1 MAKAPVTVTWG
12 GKQMKRILVR
22 ISALGVGLLAA
33 GAIVF
38 AVWRLTLRPPVSQ
51 AFTGGRVLTM
61 NADDDIA
68 QAVLLRRDR
77 IVAVGSDDEILSM
90 AGPGTVFRDLAGRTL
105 VPGLIDAHGHFPG
118 TAMYNA
124 NVDLASPPVGDLDN
138 IAQGIERLAERAA
151 ATPDGEWVLGFRYDD
166 TLLEDLRHFTRHDL
180 DRASASHPVAVVHV
194 SGHLSVANTMALEA
208 MGITADTPD
217 PEGGVIRR
225 ESDGQTP
232 DGVLEETAARPMM
245 KRVMQF
251 SPLEGLGM
259 LHDASREYLA
269 QGVTTAQSGLTP
281 SSLLSAMATSSKLGI
296 IPLRLEAWPDEEAAQ
311 SWLAGDLDLDDNDTD
326 MFNAGPIKLVADG
339 SIQGFTGYLGQPY
352 HTPFKGDPAYRG
364 YPSIPAERLARLVTR
379 IHATGRQM
387 AIHGNGDASIDDILD
402 AMEAAQAERPDPDP
416 RLILI
421 HSQMARSDQLDRMKK
436 LGVTPS
442 FFVAHTWYWG
452 DRHYEIFMGPE
463 RAQRISP
470 LREAAD
476 LGLRYSIHLDSP
488 VVPMTPMLLLETA
501 VRRVTSGGRVLGPDQ
516 RVTPRQALR
525 AMTIDAAWQI
535 RAENERGSIEPG
547 KLADLAVLSAGPDEV
562 TPELIRDITVEMTLV
577 GGRVVY
583 EGG

>member
-1 MAKAPVTVTWG
+1 
-12 GKQMKRILVR
+12 MKRILVR
-22 ISALGVGLLAA
+22 IFALSVGLLAA

-38 AVWRLTLRPPVSQ
+38 AVWRITLRPPVSQ

-61 NADDDIA
+61 NADDDMA

-77 IVAVGSDDEILSM
+77 IVAVGSDEKILSM
-90 AGPGTVFRDLAGRTL
+90 AGPGTVFHDLAGRTL

-118 TAMYNA
+118 TAMFNA

-166 TLLEDLRHFTRHDL
+166 TLLADLRHFTRHDL
-180 DRASASHPVAVVHV
+180 DRASTSHLVLVVHV
-194 SGHLSVANTMALEA
+194 SGHLAVANTMALDEL
-208 MGITADTPD
+208 GITADTPD
-217 PEGGVIRR
+217 PEGGIIRR
-225 ESDGQTP
+225 EADGRTP

-245 KRVMQF
+245 KRFMKV
-251 SPLEGLGM
+251 SPLKGLAM
-259 LHDASREYLA
+259 LREAAHEYVA

-281 SSLLSAMATSSKLGI
+281 ATLLAGMATSSKLGV
-296 IPLRLEAWPDEEAAQ
+296 IPLRVEAWPDEEAARL
-311 SWLAGDLDLDDNDTD
+311 WLAGDLDLDNNNTGL
-326 MFNAGPIKLVADG
+326 FKAGPIKLVADG
-339 SIQGFTGYLGQPY
+339 SIQGFTGYLSEPY
-352 HTPFKGDPAYRG
+352 HTPFNGDPDYRG
-364 YPSIPAERLARLVTR
+364 YPHKPAEQLAELVTS
-379 IHATGRQM
+379 IHVAGRQL

-402 AMEAAQAERPDPDP
+402 AVEAALLQRPDPDP
-416 RLILI
+416 RVILI
-421 HSQMARSDQLDRMKK
+421 HAQMARSDQLKRMKE

-476 LGLRYSIHLDSP
+476 LGLRYTIHLDSP

-501 VRRVTSGGRVLGPDQ
+501 VRRVTSGGRVLGGGEQDGVDTGSDQ
-516 RVTPRQALR
+516 RVTPREALR

-535 RAENERGSIEPG
+535 HAETERGSIEVG

-562 TPELIRDITVEMTLV
+562 APELIRDITVEMTIV

-583 EGG
+583 EGARTR

>member
-1 MAKAPVTVTWG
+1 
-12 GKQMKRILVR
+12 MKRILVR
-22 ISALGVGLLAA
+22 ILALSISLLAA

-38 AVWRLTLRPPVSQ
+38 AAWRFTLRPPVSQ

-61 NADDDIA
+61 NAGDDIA

-77 IVAVGSDDEILSM
+77 IMAVGSDDEILSM
-90 AGPGTVFRDLAGRTL
+90 AGPATVFHDLAGRTL

-138 IAQGIERLAERAA
+138 IAQGIERLAARAA
-151 ATPDGEWVLGFRYDD
+151 DTPDGEWVLGFRYDD
-166 TLLEDLRHFTRHDL
+166 TLLADLRHFTRHDL

-208 MGITADTPD
+208 LGITADTPN

-225 ESDGQTP
+225 ESDGRTP

-245 KRVMQF
+245 KRVMKFTPIQ
-251 SPLEGLGM
+251 GLGM
-259 LHDASREYLA
+259 LRDASREYLS

-281 SSLLSAMATSSKLGI
+281 AALLAGMATSSKLGV
-296 IPLRLEAWPDEEAAQ
+296 IPLRVEAWPDEEAAAL
-311 SWLAGDLDLDDNDTD
+311 WLAGELDLDKDDSAL
-326 MFNAGPIKLVADG
+326 FNAGAIKLVADG
-339 SIQGFTGYLGQPY
+339 SIQGFTGYLAQPY
-352 HTPFKGDPAYRG
+352 HTAFNGDPGYRG
-364 YPSIPAERLARLVTR
+364 YPSITPERLTELVGAV
-379 IHATGRQM
+379 HSAGRQL
-387 AIHGNGDASIDDILD
+387 AIHGNGDASIDDILN
-402 AMEAAQAERPDPDP
+402 AVEAALLQRPDPDP
-416 RLILI
+416 RVILI
-421 HSQMARSDQLDRMKK
+421 HAQMARSDQLKRMKE

-476 LGLRYSIHLDSP
+476 LGLRYTIHLDSP

-501 VRRVTSGGRVLGPDQ
+501 VRRVTSGGRVLGGGKQDGIDTGSDQ
-516 RVTPRQALR
+516 RVTPREALR

-535 RAENERGSIEPG
+535 HAEADRGSIEPG

-562 TPELIRDITVEMTLV
+562 APELIRDITVEMTIV

-583 EGG
+583 EGARTR